1 LTFKVE
7 SLISSRMNAVAK
19 FSCIRFL
26 TSLGLGCGAVF
37 LAANALAQGA
47 GSLDAGFTLTNSK
60 GATVYTLSP
69 QSNGNIV
76 IGGYLPDEV
85 DGVINGPLTGVQA
98 DGELDTS
105 FAPPQLQS
113 YDTLTDKIITKIVPA
128 DIPEVFTTVIQSD
141 GKILVGGS
149 FFFIDGKPGYGG
161 LVRLNPDGSLDTSFN
176 APRFNGP
183 VFAVAPLASGKFIVG
198 GGFTYV
204 GNIAR
209 TCVAQLNSDGTF
221 DPGFNPG
228 VFSGSP
234 PLQEAPIS
242 SVAAV
247 HSLAVQPDGKIV
259 IGGVFT
265 GIGNAQRRSLA
276 RLNTDGSLDGGF
288 VPAAGF
294 NAPSTMAGVK
304 ADYSLGQVF
313 DLAVQADSQ
322 IVVVGSFRDPASTS
336 LSSPTPANC
345 VYRFNTDG
353 SFDASFNPGGVGT
366 VYSASFAFDS
376 NTFVA
381 AVSLAP
387 DGKIYIGGP
396 FVGYNGHLAH
406 LIVRLNADGT
416 RDTSFNVGLGPTFTV
431 YSLAL
436 QTDGKLL
443 AGGDF
448 SSVDHVSR
456 PFVARFE
463 TVAGMAPGVVA
474 GIQATRKVAVA
485 DGGVK
490 GQFTVTRA
498 GGNPTAE
505 LTVSYTVGGT
515 AKTGVDYR
523 ALPGILTIPGGRSS
537 AVINVKPVAGGP
549 EHGNRKV
556 TVTLV
561 PTAAYATKP
570 KADASVVVAQHP

>member
-1 LTFKVE
+1 LTFTAE
-7 SLISSRMNAVAK
+7 SLISSRMYGVSK
-19 FSCIRFL
+19 YSLGRLL
-26 TSLGLGCGAVF
+26 TSLGLGCGAIF
-37 LAANALAQGA
+37 LAGNAFAQSA
-47 GSLDAGFTLTNSK
+47 GNLDASFTLTNSK
-60 GATVYTLSP
+60 GATVYSLLP
-69 QSNGNIV
+69 QSDGNIV

-85 DGVINGPLTGVQA
+85 DGVVSGPLTRVQA

-105 FAPPQLQS
+105 FSAPQIQS
-113 YDTLTDKIITKIVPA
+113 YNTLTDKIITKIVPA
-128 DIPEVFTTVIQSD
+128 DIPEVFTTVLQPD

-149 FFFIDGKPGYGG
+149 FFFVDGKPGYGG
-161 LVRLNPDGSLDTSFN
+161 LIRLNPDGSLDTGFK

-183 VFAVAPLASGKFIVG
+183 VFAVALLADGKFIVG

-204 GNIAR
+204 GDTAR
-209 TCVAQLNSDGTF
+209 TCVAQLDTDGTF
-221 DPGFNPG
+221 EPGFNPG

-259 IGGVFT
+259 VGGVFT
-265 GIGNAQRRSLA
+265 AIGNASRRALA
-276 RLNTDGSLDGGF
+276 RLNASGSLDASF
-288 VPAAGF
+288 VPDAGF
-294 NAPSTMAGVK
+294 NAPSSLPGVK
-304 ADYSLGQVF
+304 SDYSLGQVF
-313 DLAVQADSQ
+313 DLVVEPDSE

-345 VYRFNTDG
+345 VYRFNPDG
-353 SFDASFNPGGVGT
+353 SFDASFNPGGLGT

-387 DGKIYIGGP
+387 DGKIYLGGP
-396 FVGYNGHLAH
+396 FVGYNGHVAH
-406 LIVRLNADGT
+406 LVLRLNADGT
-416 RDTSFNVGLGPTFTV
+416 RDTSFNVGVGPTFTV

-436 QTDGKLL
+436 QADGKLL
-443 AGGDF
+443 TGGDF

-456 PFVARFE
+456 PFVARYN
-463 TVAGMAPGVVA
+463 TSPGVAPGVVA

-490 GQFTVTRA
+490 GQFTVTRE
-498 GGNPTAE
+498 GGNPTAA
-505 LTVSYTVGGT
+505 LSVSYTIGGT

-523 ALPGILTIPGGRSS
+523 ALPGTLTIPGGRSS